1 MLHKPVQTSNSAEA
15 SPNDQEIVT
24 QPDPP
29 ADQNVVTYCGNALL
43 TNSIETPSTILLPTA
58 LVKIE
63 LPDGSLHWARALLDG
78 GSQINLVTE
87 RLCQRLQVIKKREN
101 HPIGGVGQS
110 KHVSSHSTQLT
121 IKSHCTSFKA
131 NWKFHVMR
139 YITWNLPAEK
149 VNKTRYCIPNTC
161 TLADPKFYEP
171 SSIDLL
177 IGRESYDELMLEGI
191 LKLVPEKVMLQN
203 TELGWIVSGRVEL
216 ERRPTSSIVNLVCT
230 NQDLENQLTKFWE
243 IESCYTNS
251 TMSIEETSCEKVFS
265 ETTTRDDQGRFIVTL
280 PTKKDIVPQLGNSFE
295 IAKRRLN
302 SLNRRLASNKD
313 LKAAYIAFLEE
324 YVQLGHMEEI
334 TEQHTNIDTPIYYL
348 PHHCILRPDSLTTKL
363 RVVFDASCATDSGLS
378 LNDALMV
385 GPVVQDDLV
394 AIMIRFRLP
403 KFAIVADIEKM
414 YRQVWIKK
422 EDRSL
427 QRILWQNC
435 PEDKL
440 RIYELKTITYGTASA
455 PYLATKCLQ
464 MLSVHGTSTHPEA
477 SRVLA
482 NEFYM
487 DDLLTGVE
495 TQTEGEELCHQL
507 TDLLSSAG
515 FTLRKWA
522 SNSSQ
527 ILQSIPVD
535 QRDTSGLC
543 SLDINSSIKTLGL
556 KWIPATDELG
566 FCVPIWTEDE
576 QITKRIALSD
586 ASRLYDPLGLIG
598 PTIMIAKCF
607 MQNLWAQQKAWDEP
621 LEKELHK
628 QWNQF
633 RQQLSI
639 VKDMRIPRRVV
650 GSTHRIEIHGF
661 SDASMKAYG
670 ACLYM
675 KSVSEDGKV
684 SVNLLCSKSRV
695 APLANSK
702 RQKNVTLPR
711 LELSAAL
718 LLCHLWQKVKDSLK
732 HEYSCFYWVDS
743 TIVLHWINS
752 SPSRWKPFVA
762 NRVSEIQHLTEPRH
776 WNHVPGDQNP
786 ADIISRGM
794 MPSQLQ
800 ESCLWWHG
808 PEWLS
813 QPSNTWKLHHPILD
827 CPPSEFEERKT
838 VLIINKQSNIHHPIF
853 SLKSTFSGLV
863 RLMAYMQRFSY
874 NCKPVNRNNRRQ
886 GYLQTFEL
894 HAARENLVRIAQ
906 NESFADDIRSLETAG
921 EVKTSSSL
929 RSLTPML
936 VNGVLRIGGRLRNAP
951 VAYDRKHPMI
961 LPYKHPLTRLVMDF
975 YHLKTLHAGQQL
987 LIASVREK
995 YWPLRVRNLARQVVH
1010 ECIQCFRCKPSTME
1024 QIMGDLPA
1032 ERVTPTFPFLN
1043 TGVDFCGPLFYRS
1056 ASRKSAP
1063 VKCYV
1068 AVFVCLAT
1076 KAIHLELV
1084 ADLSSDAFI
1093 STLKRFVA
1101 RRGKPSL
1108 LQCDNAKNFRGA
1120 ERKLKVF
1127 HQQLQQQQFQ
1137 QSISSYCGPEGI
1149 EFRFIPPRSP
1159 HFGGIWEAA
1168 VKSFKHH
1175 FRATIGTSILRRDD
1189 LETIIAQ
1196 VESCLNSR
1204 PLTPISTEPE
1214 DLEVLTPG
1222 HFLIH
1227 RPLVAVPEPS
1237 YEEVPS
1243 NRLDRYQQNQE
1254 FVRRIWNRW
1263 STDYLS
1269 GLQPR
1274 TKWTKQRDNIQIGT
1288 LVLMKEDNLPP
1299 LKWSYGR
1306 VTQIYRGDDGNIRV
1320 VTVKTKDGEYKRAI
1334 TKICVLPIH
1343 SNTE

>member
-1 MLHKPVQTSNSAEA
+1 MEEAGPSSEIPAGLDEAKEVHRPIDKNQCIRKHFLNKLQRIEEALSGTSLGDTTFLKGCANRLTSLASEYEKWHQTVLETADMENFEDGEEEYARFEKRHFNLLLRIERGMSITTNVSQSRVKLPELRLPTFDGSLEAWLPFRDSFSSLIDANASLSDVDKLRYLKGALTKEANKLIADIEITSANYIVAWELLKARYENKKLAVKRHIDALFLIPVMKKDSYESLIHILDSFERSVNITKQLGVATEGWSVLLAHMLHSRLDSATQMHWEAHHRSTDVPEYYELLTFLKSHALVLQAMLSPGQKKEQYTSSWKQRSKSEVHV
-15 SPNDQEIVT
+15 IVT

-243 IESCYTNS
+243 IESCNTNS

-265 ETTTRDDQGRFIVTL
+265 ETTTRDDQG
-280 PTKKDIVPQLGNSFE
+280 
-295 IAKRRLN
+295 
-302 SLNRRLASNKD
+302 
-313 LKAAYIAFLEE
+313 
-324 YVQLGHMEEI
+324 
-334 TEQHTNIDTPIYYL
+334 
-348 PHHCILRPDSLTTKL
+348 
-363 RVVFDASCATDSGLS
+363 
-378 LNDALMV
+378 
-385 GPVVQDDLV
+385 
-394 AIMIRFRLP
+394 
-403 KFAIVADIEKM
+403 
-414 YRQVWIKK
+414 
-422 EDRSL
+422 
-427 QRILWQNC
+427 
-435 PEDKL
+435 
-440 RIYELKTITYGTASA
+440 
-455 PYLATKCLQ
+455 
-464 MLSVHGTSTHPEA
+464 
-477 SRVLA
+477 
-482 NEFYM
+482 
-487 DDLLTGVE
+487 
-495 TQTEGEELCHQL
+495 
-507 TDLLSSAG
+507 
-515 FTLRKWA
+515 
-522 SNSSQ
+522 
-527 ILQSIPVD
+527 
-535 QRDTSGLC
+535 
-543 SLDINSSIKTLGL
+543 
-556 KWIPATDELG
+556 
-566 FCVPIWTEDE
+566 
-576 QITKRIALSD
+576 
-586 ASRLYDPLGLIG
+586 
-598 PTIMIAKCF
+598 
-607 MQNLWAQQKAWDEP
+607 
-621 LEKELHK
+621 
-628 QWNQF
+628 
-633 RQQLSI
+633 
-639 VKDMRIPRRVV
+639 
-650 GSTHRIEIHGF
+650 
-661 SDASMKAYG
+661 
-670 ACLYM
+670 
-675 KSVSEDGKV
+675 
-684 SVNLLCSKSRV
+684 
-695 APLANSK
+695 
-702 RQKNVTLPR
+702 
-711 LELSAAL
+711 
-718 LLCHLWQKVKDSLK
+718 
-732 HEYSCFYWVDS
+732 
-743 TIVLHWINS
+743 
-752 SPSRWKPFVA
+752 
-762 NRVSEIQHLTEPRH
+762 
-776 WNHVPGDQNP
+776 
-786 ADIISRGM
+786 
-794 MPSQLQ
+794 
-800 ESCLWWHG
+800 
-808 PEWLS
+808 
-813 QPSNTWKLHHPILD
+813 
-827 CPPSEFEERKT
+827 
-838 VLIINKQSNIHHPIF
+838 

-995 YWPLRVRNLARQVVH
+995 YWPLRVRNLARQ
-1010 ECIQCFRCKPSTME
+1010 
-1024 QIMGDLPA
+1024 
-1032 ERVTPTFPFLN
+1032 
-1043 TGVDFCGPLFYRS
+1043 
-1056 ASRKSAP
+1056 
-1063 VKCYV
+1063 
-1068 AVFVCLAT
+1068 
-1076 KAIHLELV
+1076 
-1084 ADLSSDAFI
+1084 
-1093 STLKRFVA
+1093 
-1101 RRGKPSL
+1101 
-1108 LQCDNAKNFRGA
+1108 
-1120 ERKLKVF
+1120 
-1127 HQQLQQQQFQ
+1127 
-1137 QSISSYCGPEGI
+1137 
-1149 EFRFIPPRSP
+1149 
-1159 HFGGIWEAA
+1159 
-1168 VKSFKHH
+1168 
-1175 FRATIGTSILRRDD
+1175 
-1189 LETIIAQ
+1189 
-1196 VESCLNSR
+1196 
-1204 PLTPISTEPE
+1204 
-1214 DLEVLTPG
+1214 
-1222 HFLIH
+1222 
-1227 RPLVAVPEPS
+1227 
-1237 YEEVPS
+1237 EVPS

-1274 TKWTKQRDNIQIGT
+1274 TKWTKQRDNIHIGT

>member
-1 MLHKPVQTSNSAEA
+1 
-15 SPNDQEIVT
+15 
-24 QPDPP
+24 
-29 ADQNVVTYCGNALL
+29 
-43 TNSIETPSTILLPTA
+43 
-58 LVKIE
+58 
-63 LPDGSLHWARALLDG
+63 
-78 GSQINLVTE
+78 
-87 RLCQRLQVIKKREN
+87 
-101 HPIGGVGQS
+101 
-110 KHVSSHSTQLT
+110 
-121 IKSHCTSFKA
+121 
-131 NWKFHVMR
+131 MR

-177 IGRESYDELMLEGI
+177 IGRESYDELILEGI

-324 YVQLGHMEEI
+324 Y
-334 TEQHTNIDTPIYYL
+334 
-348 PHHCILRPDSLTTKL
+348 
-363 RVVFDASCATDSGLS
+363 
-378 LNDALMV
+378 
-385 GPVVQDDLV
+385 
-394 AIMIRFRLP
+394 
-403 KFAIVADIEKM
+403 
-414 YRQVWIKK
+414 
-422 EDRSL
+422 
-427 QRILWQNC
+427 NC

-495 TQTEGEELCHQL
+495 TQTEGKELCHQL

-675 KSVSEDGKV
+675 KSVSEDGNV

-838 VLIINKQSNIHHPIF
+838 VLIINKQSNLHHPIF
-853 SLKSTFSGLV
+853 SLKSTFSGL
-863 RLMAYMQRFSY
+863 
-874 NCKPVNRNNRRQ
+874 
-886 GYLQTFEL
+886 
-894 HAARENLVRIAQ
+894 
-906 NESFADDIRSLETAG
+906 
-921 EVKTSSSL
+921 
-929 RSLTPML
+929 
-936 VNGVLRIGGRLRNAP
+936 
-951 VAYDRKHPMI
+951 
-961 LPYKHPLTRLVMDF
+961 
-975 YHLKTLHAGQQL
+975 
-987 LIASVREK
+987 
-995 YWPLRVRNLARQVVH
+995 
-1010 ECIQCFRCKPSTME
+1010 
-1024 QIMGDLPA
+1024 
-1032 ERVTPTFPFLN
+1032 
-1043 TGVDFCGPLFYRS
+1043 
-1056 ASRKSAP
+1056 
-1063 VKCYV
+1063 
-1068 AVFVCLAT
+1068 
-1076 KAIHLELV
+1076 
-1084 ADLSSDAFI
+1084 
-1093 STLKRFVA
+1093 
-1101 RRGKPSL
+1101 
-1108 LQCDNAKNFRGA
+1108 
-1120 ERKLKVF
+1120 
-1127 HQQLQQQQFQ
+1127 
-1137 QSISSYCGPEGI
+1137 
-1149 EFRFIPPRSP
+1149 
-1159 HFGGIWEAA
+1159 
-1168 VKSFKHH
+1168 
-1175 FRATIGTSILRRDD
+1175 
-1189 LETIIAQ
+1189 
-1196 VESCLNSR
+1196 
-1204 PLTPISTEPE
+1204 
-1214 DLEVLTPG
+1214 
-1222 HFLIH
+1222 
-1227 RPLVAVPEPS
+1227 
-1237 YEEVPS
+1237 
-1243 NRLDRYQQNQE
+1243 E

-1274 TKWTKQRDNIQIGT
+1274 TKWTKQRDNIHIGT

-1320 VTVKTKDGEYKRAI
+1320 VTVKTKDGDYKRAI

-1343 SNTE
+1343 SSTE